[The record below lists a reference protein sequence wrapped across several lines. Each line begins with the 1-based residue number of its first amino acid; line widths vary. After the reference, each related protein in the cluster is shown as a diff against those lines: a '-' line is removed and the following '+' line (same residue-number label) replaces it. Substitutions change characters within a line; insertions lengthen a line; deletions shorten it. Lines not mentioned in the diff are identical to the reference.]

1 MSMNTVNQLQEKEIL
16 FILCIEVALMMLGI
30 GLVSPILPQYAS
42 TFGIN
47 MTMVG
52 LIITAFGIARIFVD
66 IPRRI
71 NEQMGKKTGLNHG
84 PLDPG
89 DKLYR
94 LWTCRQLWDAPL
106 FSLHPRDRLGHVHN
120 GRHRHARRY
129 QYPRQ

>member
-1 MSMNTVNQLQEKEIL
+1 MNTVNQLQEKEIL

-66 IPRRI
+66 IPR
-71 NEQMGKKTGLNHG
+71 
-84 PLDPG
+84 D
-89 DKLYR
+89 D
-94 LWTCRQLWDAPL
+94 
-106 FSLHPRDRLGHVHN
+106 
-120 GRHRHARRY
+120 
-129 QYPRQ
+129 